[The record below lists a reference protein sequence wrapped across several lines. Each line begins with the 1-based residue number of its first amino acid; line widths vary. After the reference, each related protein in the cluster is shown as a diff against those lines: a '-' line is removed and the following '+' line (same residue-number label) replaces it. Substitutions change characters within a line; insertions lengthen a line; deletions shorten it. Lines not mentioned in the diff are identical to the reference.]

1 MFIKVEVEAGIAPI
15 HVALLRCVF
24 GGLALGAV
32 LLITRDRLPRGDV
45 WRHLAIIALFSN
57 TAPFVLFAYGE
68 TEVASLVAGLINGTT
83 PLLTLIFSLALL
95 PEERPSR
102 RRIAGLAVG
111 FLGVV
116 VVLGP
121 WEGIGGGSLLGALAC
136 LAAATCYGISF
147 PYLRKNLTGRPE
159 SAVAISTAQVGL
171 GAVMLAPFA
180 LLGALPPETPGV
192 DAWLSVLALGTLGTG
207 VAYVLM
213 FNIVQQAGAQTA
225 SMITYVVPIFAVLLG
240 VLVLGESIS
249 WHEPVGGAVI
259 LTGVALSR

>member
-1 MFIKVEVEAGIAPI
+1 MFIKVEVEAGIAPV

-24 GGLALGAV
+24 GGLALGAI
-32 LLITRDRLPRGDV
+32 LLITRDRLPRGEV
-45 WRHLAIIALFSN
+45 WRHLAVIALFSN

-68 TEVASLVAGLINGTT
+68 TEVASLVAGLINATT
-83 PLLTLIFSLALL
+83 PLLTMLFSLLLL
-95 PEERPSR
+95 PDERPSR
-102 RRIAGLAVG
+102 RRVAGLAIG
-111 FLGVV
+111 LAGVV

-121 WEGIGGGSLLGALAC
+121 WDGIGGGSLVGALAC
-136 LAAATCYGISF
+136 LAAAACYGVSF
-147 PYLRKNLTGRPE
+147 PYLRRHLTGRSE
-159 SAVAISTAQVGL
+159 SAVSISTAQVGL
-171 GAVMLAPFA
+171 GVVMLAPFA
-180 LLGALPPETPGV
+180 LLGSLPDSPPGL

-213 FNIVQQAGAQTA
+213 FNVVQQAGAQTG

-240 VLVLGESIS
+240 VLVLGEPLS